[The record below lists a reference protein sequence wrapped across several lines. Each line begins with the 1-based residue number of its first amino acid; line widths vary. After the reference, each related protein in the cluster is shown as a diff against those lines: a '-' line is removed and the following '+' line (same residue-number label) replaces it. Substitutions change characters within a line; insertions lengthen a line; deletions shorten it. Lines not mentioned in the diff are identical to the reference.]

1 MEAENESG
9 SDQENYSRLV
19 SSVIHEYDIIDVEP
33 GARSEDSANEDVKS
47 RDSSQ
52 DDVTLP
58 RVNCPEKIVRMM
70 QLHGS
75 DRVHTSYT
83 VYTTF
88 KSSCVERNIGLLTTD
103 IHHALYRMNKTD
115 LCIHVHVIMTIL
127 LLGLLLSN

>member
-33 GARSEDSANEDVKS
+33 GARSEESANEDVKS

-58 RVNCPEKIVRMM
+58 RVNCPEKIVRMR
-70 QLHGS
+70 QLH
-75 DRVHTSYT
+75 
-83 VYTTF
+83 VYTSF
-88 KSSCVERNIGLLTTD
+88 KSYYVERNIGLLN
-103 IHHALYRMNKTD
+103 YRHTS
-115 LCIHVHVIMTIL
+115 CFI
-127 LLGLLLSN
+127 

>member
-33 GARSEDSANEDVKS
+33 GARSEESANEDVKS

-58 RVNCPEKIVRMM
+58 RVNCPEKIVRMSCIDRIRPIPLT
-70 QLHGS
+70 QFTLHL
-75 DRVHTSYT
+75 
-83 VYTTF
+83 
-88 KSSCVERNIGLLTTD
+88 NLTM
-103 IHHALYRMNKTD
+103 LKE
-115 LCIHVHVIMTIL
+115 IL
-127 LLGLLLSN
+127 GY

>member
-70 QLHGS
+70 QLTLH
-75 DRVHTSYT
+75 
-83 VYTTF
+83 YTTF
-88 KSSCVERNIGLLTTD
+88 KSSCVDRNIGLLTTD
-103 IHHALYRMNKTD
+103 IHH
-115 LCIHVHVIMTIL
+115 VI
-127 LLGLLLSN
+127 

>member
-33 GARSEDSANEDVKS
+33 GARSEESANEDVKS

-58 RVNCPEKIVRMM
+58 RVNCPEKIVSMDRIRPIPLT
-70 QLHGS
+70 QFTLHL
-75 DRVHTSYT
+75 
-83 VYTTF
+83 
-88 KSSCVERNIGLLTTD
+88 NLTM
-103 IHHALYRMNKTD
+103 LKE
-115 LCIHVHVIMTIL
+115 IL
-127 LLGLLLSN
+127 GY

>member
-33 GARSEDSANEDVKS
+33 GARSEESANEDVKS

-58 RVNCPEKIVRMM
+58 RVNCPEKIVRMSEAAAWIGSGPSL
-70 QLHGS
+70 LHS
-75 DRVHTSYT
+75 LH
-83 VYTTF
+83 F
-88 KSSCVERNIGLLTTD
+88 I
-103 IHHALYRMNKTD
+103 
-115 LCIHVHVIMTIL
+115 
-127 LLGLLLSN
+127 

>member
-33 GARSEDSANEDVKS
+33 GARSEESANEDVKS

-58 RVNCPEKIVRMM
+58 RVNCPEKIVRMR

-75 DRVHTSYT
+75 DQAHPSYA
-83 VYTTF
+83 VYTSF
-88 KSSCVERNIGLLTTD
+88 KSYYVERNIGLLN
-103 IHHALYRMNKTD
+103 YRHTS
-115 LCIHVHVIMTIL
+115 CFI
-127 LLGLLLSN
+127 

>member
-33 GARSEDSANEDVKS
+33 GARSEESANEDVKS

-58 RVNCPEKIVRMM
+58 RVNCPEKIVRMR
-70 QLHGS
+70 QLHRP
-75 DRVHTSYT
+75 DQAHPSYT
-83 VYTTF
+83 VYTSF
-88 KSSCVERNIGLLTTD
+88 SLPMLKE
-103 IHHALYRMNKTD
+103 
-115 LCIHVHVIMTIL
+115 IL
-127 LLGLLLSN
+127 GY

>member
-33 GARSEDSANEDVKS
+33 GARSEESANVDVKS

-58 RVNCPEKIVRMM
+58 RVNCPEKIVRMR
-70 QLHGS
+70 QLHRP
-75 DRVHTSYT
+75 D
-83 VYTTF
+83 
-88 KSSCVERNIGLLTTD
+88 
-103 IHHALYRMNKTD
+103 
-115 LCIHVHVIMTIL
+115 
-127 LLGLLLSN
+127 

>member
-70 QLHGS
+70 QLTLH
-75 DRVHTSYT
+75 
-83 VYTTF
+83 YTTF
-88 KSSCVERNIGLLTTD
+88 KSSCVDRNIGLLTTD

-115 LCIHVHVIMTIL
+115 LCIHIHVTY
-127 LLGLLLSN
+127 LLGLLLSAYIYGKKFSLIG